1 MLYAQIPPHLV
12 VKAPR
17 KASVEPSKPVPLV
30 DDSVVRHANEKMNAL
45 LEMEEHYRRQTALNL
60 DEHYRRT
67 SEQNLLCFNTRCMLT
82 TLDEAEQRFY
92 SSRAVSSRWAENI
105 TDVRLGW

>member
-17 KASVEPSKPVPLV
+17 KAPVEPPKPVPLV
-30 DDSVVRHANEKMNAL
+30 DDSVVRHANERMNAL
-45 LEMEEHYRRQTALNL
+45 LDMEEHYRRQTALNL

-67 SEQNLLCFNTRCMLT
+67 SEQNLLCFNPRC
-82 TLDEAEQRFY
+82 
-92 SSRAVSSRWAENI
+92 VSISMSMHDRWGENI
-105 TDVRLGW
+105 TDVRLA